1 MKQFIKTF
9 IISLLI
15 FSAVVYTGIFTYMKF
30 FNPVDIAIDEPNE
43 NQDIE
48 DKEEPSNFETP
59 LERAMN
65 KSKRINVLLVGLQ
78 GNLSD
83 TIMLAS
89 YDREKKEA
97 NLISIPRDTYY
108 YRKKYSKYSEFQK
121 INAIYGSE
129 ENGQQALIDAVEDL
143 TGVPIHKFV
152 SVDYKGVKAAV
163 DAVGGVEFNVPFHM
177 KYTDP
182 YDDPPL
188 YIDISKGNQIIY
200 GDDALEL
207 LRFRKGDPGYPGYP
221 DGDVGRIKTQ
231 QEFIKAAIGKAM
243 SLKLPSVISAVYPHV
258 KTNFSLTDLVVLAKD
273 SIGFSKDKLNSTILP
288 GSAKYMGGL
297 SFYLA
302 DGEEVTKLVYEL
314 YDVPLNN
321 TENEVAEN

>member
-108 YRKKYSKYSEFQK
+108 YRKKYSKYSE
-121 INAIYGSE
+121 
-129 ENGQQALIDAVEDL
+129 
-143 TGVPIHKFV
+143 
-152 SVDYKGVKAAV
+152 
-163 DAVGGVEFNVPFHM
+163 
-177 KYTDP
+177 
-182 YDDPPL
+182 
-188 YIDISKGNQIIY
+188 
-200 GDDALEL
+200 
-207 LRFRKGDPGYPGYP
+207 
-221 DGDVGRIKTQ
+221 
-231 QEFIKAAIGKAM
+231 
-243 SLKLPSVISAVYPHV
+243 
-258 KTNFSLTDLVVLAKD
+258 
-273 SIGFSKDKLNSTILP
+273 
-288 GSAKYMGGL
+288 
-297 SFYLA
+297 
-302 DGEEVTKLVYEL
+302 
-314 YDVPLNN
+314 
-321 TENEVAEN
+321 